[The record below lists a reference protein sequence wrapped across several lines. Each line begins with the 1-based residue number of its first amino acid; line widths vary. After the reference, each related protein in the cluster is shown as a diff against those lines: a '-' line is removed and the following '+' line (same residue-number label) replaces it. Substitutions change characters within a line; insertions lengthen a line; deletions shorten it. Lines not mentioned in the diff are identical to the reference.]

1 MHCNDQY
8 CDHHHKNHI
17 EWQSESQQ
25 PLHLKHWVVDA
36 SAGDL
41 IVYPLNHCYFPSAG
55 LHIEGPSLQRLF
67 SDLQNNIR
75 SARSLIFGV
84 SEIIALSQAA
94 ISIEK
99 KKVQSQKQ
107 GHVATCTILWGQAS
121 AESCATAR
129 RAITGLRH
137 KLHTHLLLPN
147 HTIACEATTTTNFL
161 TWPFGSSIT
170 AINAWIWKLQI
181 LQEILVSP
189 WWSKFSTFLYYIFQ
203 KA

>member
-17 EWQSESQQ
+17 ESQSESQQ

-107 GHVATCTILWGQAS
+107 GHVATCTIL
-121 AESCATAR
+121 
-129 RAITGLRH
+129 
-137 KLHTHLLLPN
+137 
-147 HTIACEATTTTNFL
+147 
-161 TWPFGSSIT
+161 
-170 AINAWIWKLQI
+170 
-181 LQEILVSP
+181 
-189 WWSKFSTFLYYIFQ
+189 
-203 KA
+203 